1 MSFCEGSS
9 GDVVKRRLFS
19 QAIHYVTFAEI
30 LTAKSLLRGCLTPV
44 LQGGYGSHICVAGI
58 MSLAKLTKSPLHDG
72 ASAHGSFIIFSFS
85 FATQAEDGEPVVILW
100 MRKAWCCR
108 GYCQFAVWCIFWEDN
123 NNTKKLW
130 GSFNCLIRKNCVH
143 SSRKYPYSP
152 RESFC
157 FAPTPTPDKKFQF
170 LASYFAYKIL
180 AFQNPSP

>member
-19 QAIHYVTFAEI
+19 KAIHYVTFAEI

-85 FATQAEDGEPVVILW
+85 FATQAEDGEPVVIL
-100 MRKAWCCR
+100 
-108 GYCQFAVWCIFWEDN
+108 
-123 NNTKKLW
+123 
-130 GSFNCLIRKNCVH
+130 
-143 SSRKYPYSP
+143 
-152 RESFC
+152 
-157 FAPTPTPDKKFQF
+157 
-170 LASYFAYKIL
+170 
-180 AFQNPSP
+180 